1 MSYCPADGRI
11 LGTGIKPATP
21 ETVDQAV
28 QAAANAQVEWA
39 RTTFAE
45 RRQVLRTLLK
55 YVDWINSIFSWAS
68 TDNLLS
74 SIDTF
79 SSTKTKS

>member
-1 MSYCPADGRI
+1 MLQQWNKDLIMSYCPADGSV

-28 QAAANAQVEWA
+28 QAAANAQVEWG

-55 YVDWINSIFSWAS
+55 YVDWIN
-68 TDNLLS
+68 
-74 SIDTF
+74 
-79 SSTKTKS
+79 